1 MNHGRLRVGLYVYT
15 APVPR
20 AQLDGHCQPH
30 PSMTLGVL
38 REDPAQVPTRRRTV
52 IVAERFRAHWVAL
65 ETHLRLD

>member
-1 MNHGRLRVGLYVYT
+1 MSRGRLRAGLYVDT
-15 APVPR
+15 APVSR
-20 AQLDGHCQPH
+20 AQPDGNRQPH

-38 REDPAQVPTRRRTV
+38 REDLVQVPTRRRTV